1 MAWPTTPAELIVE
14 QAEIARRS
22 PPAWR
27 VEGAPASVAGCFV
40 CFARDAM
47 GRGRPGEAA
56 WAAAVLLR
64 GDRLIATHTLLG
76 QGGASYEPGLLA
88 LREGPL
94 LEAVVRALPER
105 PEVLLVNATGRDH
118 PRRAGLALHL
128 GAALDLPTVG
138 VTHRPLVA
146 EGGWPEEERGSV
158 APLLL
163 DGDLVGYWLRTQPG
177 RRPLAVHAA
186 WRTDA
191 ETAVAV
197 VLTTAVNTRTPA
209 PLRWARQAARVL
221 RARR

>member
-1 MAWPTTPAELIVE
+1 MTWPTTPADLMAE
-14 QAEIARRS
+14 QEEMARRS

-27 VEGAPASVAGCFV
+27 VRGAPISVAGCFV
-40 CFARDAM
+40 CFARSSTGKA
-47 GRGRPGEAA
+47 GEAA
-56 WAAAVLLR
+56 WAAAVLLW
-64 GDRLIATHTLLG
+64 GDRLIATRTLVG
-76 QGGASYEPGLLA
+76 QVGASYEPGLLA

-105 PEVLLVNATGRDH
+105 PDVLLVNATGRDH
-118 PRRAGLALHL
+118 SRRAGLALHL
-128 GAALDLPTVG
+128 GTVLDLPTVG

-146 EGGWPEEERGSV
+146 SGGWPVEERGSI

-163 DGDLVGYWLRTQPG
+163 DGDVVGAWLRTQPG

-191 ETAVAV
+191 ETAVAL

-209 PLRWARQAARVL
+209 PLRLARQAARVL
-221 RARR
+221 RARS